1 MDPQRQGEAVWR
13 IQLLLAAFPV
23 PRVREVPW
31 DHSWT
36 CGPALNPSIQ
46 GCAVLSQSTYFVLG
60 LKTCFPTVCTWS
72 STCYKA
78 VCCVMGFCL
87 FLKLIWGFH
96 ICWCSANNEM
106 VSDFLW
112 PVSSFW
118 LVFRES
124 CFSGWPQHKAI
135 AVPFLSFHLLGYK
148 HPVASSCS
156 QARKISGDCTV
167 LSLLPLLSSDDAVF
181 GSRYFFWSFL
191 WYPGLQYC

>member
-78 VCCVMGFCL
+78 VRCVMGFCL

-118 LVFRES
+118 LVFRGKLLLRLAPAQS
-124 CFSGWPQHKAI
+124 NCCSF
-135 AVPFLSFHLLGYK
+135 PFIPF
-148 HPVASSCS
+148 AWI
-156 QARKISGDCTV
+156 QAPCG
-167 LSLLPLLSSDDAVF
+167 
-181 GSRYFFWSFL
+181 
-191 WYPGLQYC
+191 Q